1 MLGQILNLQFM
12 RIAAALAIALV
23 YLVYDLFN
31 KRNIP
36 NIAVYAT
43 LCIGIAFTIAIFNAI
58 EITESAL
65 IATAVFALGFVAYR
79 YGQLG
84 LGDVAEFAA
93 LSLIMP
99 FQGMPLLYNASQY
112 SLPFIFSVF
121 IASGIAAIILVPIAY
136 MPRISKKRLGGKA
149 SGKLKAKALLIGAS
163 YLAFIG
169 VLSYY
174 GIITV
179 YGIAIMGLLLIGS
192 VFIMIFEGEMAKAMI
207 SYKEPGQ
214 LEEEDMVA
222 MAIIA
227 PALLKKVKSACP
239 EFTGLVTKSA
249 KQKLSRLNG
258 IKLPVYD
265 NGIPFAVPIFIGLVA
280 SLLFGNLM
288 LLVI

>member
-1 MLGQILNLQFM
+1 MQYL
-12 RIAAALAIALV
+12 RIGAALAIALV
-23 YLVYDLFN
+23 YLLYDLFN
-31 KRNIP
+31 RRNIP

-43 LCIGIAFTIAIFNAI
+43 LCIGIAFTIALFNVV
-58 EITESAL
+58 EIAESAL
-65 IATAVFALGFVAYR
+65 IASAVFALGFLAYR

-99 FQGMPLLYNASQY
+99 FQGMPLLYKANQY
-112 SLPFIFSVF
+112 ALPFVFSLF

-149 SGKLKAKALLIGAS
+149 SSKLKAKAILIGAS

-174 GIITV
+174 GIMTV

-192 VFIMIFEGEMAKAMI
+192 VFIITFEGEMAKAMI
-207 SYKEPGQ
+207 SYKEPHQ

-222 MAIIA
+222 ISIIE

-249 KQKLSRLNG
+249 KEKLLALNG